1 MTKQNKKRE
10 RNGKKYSKRNTHT
23 LDGHFG
29 HYLCHSMS
37 PKWIMAFGRPS

>member
-10 RNGKKYSKRNTHT
+10 RIGKKSTARETHA

-37 PKWIMAFGRPS
+37 PKWIMAFERPS

>member
-1 MTKQNKKRE
+1 MTKQNKKEKESEKSTTRE
-10 RNGKKYSKRNTHT
+10 KHA

-37 PKWIMAFGRPS
+37 PKWIMAFERPS